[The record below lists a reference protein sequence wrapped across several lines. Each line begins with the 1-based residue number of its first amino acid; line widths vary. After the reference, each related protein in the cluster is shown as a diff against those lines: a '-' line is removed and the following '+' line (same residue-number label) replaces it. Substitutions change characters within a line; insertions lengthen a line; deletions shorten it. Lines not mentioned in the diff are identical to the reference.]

1 MSELYDRIGHF
12 YTATRQED
20 PRLAALIRG
29 ALGPN
34 VRTVINVGAGA
45 GAYEPCDLD
54 VTAVEPTAAM
64 RANRPPGAAP
74 VIDAR
79 AEALPFADR
88 AFDASMTVFS
98 DHHWQNRAQGLSEL
112 RRVARQRVVVL
123 TYDPAFADAYWLIR
137 DYMPGFGRL
146 PGMAVEEV
154 AAHLG
159 GAEVRRVPVWHD
171 CLDGFLLAYWR
182 RPEAFLDP
190 QVRAGI
196 SVFHRLPEDQIQ
208 EAIGRLRADLQSGAW
223 AERNRDL
230 LELDRLDVGLV
241 LVVAGA

>member
-1 MSELYDRIGHF
+1 MSELYDRIGQC
-12 YTATRQED
+12 YMATRRED
-20 PRLAALIRG
+20 PRLAALIRD
-29 ALGPN
+29 ALGPK
-34 VRTVINVGAGA
+34 VCTVLNVGAGA
-45 GAYEPCDLD
+45 GAYEPRDLD

-74 VIDAR
+74 VVDAR
-79 AEALPFADR
+79 AEALPFRNR

-98 DHHWQNRAQGLSEL
+98 DHHWEDRAQGLREL
-112 RRVARQRVVVL
+112 RRVARDRVVLL
-123 TYDPAFADAYWLIR
+123 TYDPALADAYWIIR
-137 DYMPGFGRL
+137 DYLPGFGRL
-146 PGMAVEEV
+146 PGMAVQEV

-159 GAEVRRVPVWHD
+159 GADVRRVPVWHD
-171 CLDGFLLAYWR
+171 CVDGFLLAYWR
-182 RPEAFLDP
+182 QPEAFLDP

-196 SVFHRLPEDQIQ
+196 SVFHRLPEDEIQ
-208 EAIGRLRADLQSGAW
+208 HAIDRLRADLQSGAW

>member
-1 MSELYDRIGHF
+1 MSELYDRIAPS
-12 YTATRQED
+12 YMATRRED
-20 PRLAALIRG
+20 PRLAVLIRD
-29 ALGPN
+29 ALGPD

-45 GAYEPCDLD
+45 GAYEPRDLD

-74 VIDAR
+74 ALDAR
-79 AEALPFADR
+79 AEALPFGDR

-98 DHHWQNRAQGLSEL
+98 DHHWQDRAQGLREL

-137 DYMPGFGRL
+137 DYLPGFGRL
-146 PGMAVEEV
+146 PGMAVDEV

-171 CLDGFLLAYWR
+171 CVDGFLLAYWL

-190 QVRAGI
+190 DVRAAI
-196 SVFHRLPEDQIQ
+196 SVFHRLPEEEIQ
-208 EAIGRLRADLQSGAW
+208 EAIGRLRADLHGGAW

>member
-1 MSELYDRIGHF
+1 MSELYDRIAPC
-12 YTATRQED
+12 YIATRRED
-20 PRLAALIRG
+20 PRLAALIRD
-29 ALGPN
+29 ALGPD

-45 GAYEPCDLD
+45 GAYEPRDLD

-74 VIDAR
+74 AIDAR
-79 AEALPFADR
+79 AEALPFENR

-98 DHHWQNRAQGLSEL
+98 DHHWQDRAQGLHEL

-123 TYDPAFADAYWLIR
+123 TYDPEFADAYWLIR
-137 DYMPGFGRL
+137 DYLPGFGRL

-159 GAEVRRVPVWHD
+159 GAEIRRLPVWHD

-190 QVRAGI
+190 EVRAAI
-196 SVFHRLPEDQIQ
+196 SVFHRLPEDDIQ
-208 EAIGRLRADLQSGAW
+208 EAVGRLRADLQSGAW
-223 AERNRDL
+223 AKRNRDI
-230 LELDRLDVGLV
+230 LELERLDVGLV
-241 LVVAGA
+241 LLVAGA